1 MKHSV
6 PRIPKQ
12 PTFSR
17 RQAGMSLLEII
28 IVIVLIGAVLTLVG
42 SRVLGGADRGKANL
56 AKTQIQTLAGKIDN
70 FRLDTGRLPAEL
82 GELAALPAGT
92 GGWLGPYAK
101 PAEFN
106 DPWGQPIEYRV
117 PGEGRPFDLI
127 SLGADGRP
135 GGDSYN
141 ADIRYE

>member
-1 MKHSV
+1 MK
-6 PRIPKQ
+6 RTLKQ
-12 PTFSR
+12 PVSR
-17 RQAGMSLLEII
+17 ARQAGMSLLEII

-56 AKTQIQTLAGKIDN
+56 AKTQIQTLAGKVEN
-70 FRLDTGRLPAEL
+70 FQLDTGRLPAKL
-82 GELAALPAGT
+82 DELATQPAGSS
-92 GGWLGPYAK
+92 GWLGPYAK

-106 DPWGQPIEYRV
+106 DPWGHAIEYRA

-127 SLGADGRP
+127 SLGKDGQP